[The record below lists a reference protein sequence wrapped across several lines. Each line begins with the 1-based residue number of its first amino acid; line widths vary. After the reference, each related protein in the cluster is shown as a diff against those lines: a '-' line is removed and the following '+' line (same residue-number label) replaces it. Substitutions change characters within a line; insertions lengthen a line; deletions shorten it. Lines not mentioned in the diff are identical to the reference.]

1 MKIKFFTIVLFGL
14 IITSC
19 GSSKKVVRTTSTK
32 TNTSR
37 TLHQKPVVVTTEKK
51 SEPVKT
57 TTQSNNETLEA
68 TSKVNAT
75 TITVTEYINQFKG
88 VAQGNMKTYGI
99 PASII
104 LAQGILES
112 GAGKGR
118 LCLEANNHFGIKCH
132 KEWTGPTITHDDD
145 AAQEC
150 FRKYSDPADSY
161 RDHALFLTSRSRYNS
176 LFQLNKLD
184 YKGWAEGLKKAG
196 YATDPKY
203 PSKLIGLI
211 ERYQLN
217 LFDEEV
223 TGTSGRSNT
232 VVVVDNSVADA
243 SMYTIQ
249 KGDTLYS
256 LSKKFNT
263 TVEEIKRLNK
273 LNDNSLSIGQIIKVK

>member
-1 MKIKFFTIVLFGL
+1 MKIRLFAILLFGL

-19 GSSKKVVRTTSTK
+19 GSSKKVVRTTSTNKK
-32 TNTSR
+32 TTR
-37 TLHQKPVVVTTEKK
+37 TVTHKPVVTTEKK
-51 SEPVKT
+51 TEPVKSS
-57 TTQSNNETLEA
+57 TQSSNETLEA
-68 TSKVNAT
+68 TSKVSAT

-118 LCLEANNHFGIKCH
+118 LCIEANNHFGIKCH

-176 LFQLNKLD
+176 LFQLDKLD

-223 TGTSGRSNT
+223 AGKSSKSSAVI
-232 VVVVDNSVADA
+232 VVENSIADA

>member
-1 MKIKFFTIVLFGL
+1 MKIRLFAILLFGL

-19 GSSKKVVRTTSTK
+19 GSSKKVVRTTSTNKK
-32 TNTSR
+32 TTR
-37 TLHQKPVVVTTEKK
+37 TVTHKPVVTTEKK
-51 SEPVKT
+51 TEPVKSS
-57 TTQSNNETLEA
+57 TQSSNETLEA
-68 TSKVNAT
+68 TSKVSAT
-75 TITVTEYINQFKG
+75 TITVTEYINQFKV

-132 KEWTGPTITHDDD
+132 KEWTGPTITHDDN

-176 LFQLNKLD
+176 LFQLDKLD

-223 TGTSGRSNT
+223 AGKSSKSSA
-232 VVVVDNSVADA
+232 VIVAENSIADA